1 MSAHPGTR
9 DRTHGGANS
18 LARHGAQ
25 AADSSR
31 ERLYERA
38 AAVQSANRVRRFR
51 SMGVDLIIGRR
62 EGYRL
67 EDISGRAYWDCHLNG
82 GTYSFGHRHPTLTK
96 ALLEAL
102 ETLDVGNHH
111 FVSPARVALAEA
123 LTASAPGQM
132 KAAVFTP
139 SGAEATDVAV
149 KSARWAT
156 GRRSVIAIDRGY
168 HGRSGI
174 SGAAGD
180 DEAAR
185 YFLSDDP
192 ETYLKVPFNDLDAM
206 ERALESRDVAC
217 VLMETI
223 PATYGFPPPDEGYLA
238 AVAGLCRAYGAAYI
252 ADEVQTGLGRTG
264 SLWGCSAFGVAPDM
278 MITGKALS
286 GGLYP
291 VSACLLGPR
300 YAGWLDENGW
310 GYVSTFG
317 GAEPGCVVGAEALKL
332 AQAPATADNV
342 SRLSARFADAFAD
355 MRRRHACLRQVRQT
369 GLVIGLVF
377 DGPDGGVRAMK
388 HFFDHGVWAIFAS
401 FDPRTLQFKPGLLLT
416 DAEVNE
422 ICERMDNAL
431 TDMERTES

>member
-1 MSAHPGTR
+1 MSAPVCPQDGAKPGE
-9 DRTHGGANS
+9 A
-18 LARHGAQ
+18 
-25 AADSSR
+25 SR

-38 AAVQSANRVRRFR
+38 AAVQSSHRVRRLR

-62 EGYRL
+62 DGYRL
-67 EDISGRAYWDCHLNG
+67 EDISGRVYWDCHLNG
-82 GTYSFGHRHPTLTK
+82 GAYNFGHRHPALTG
-96 ALLEAL
+96 ALLSAL

-123 LTASAPGQM
+123 LTASAPGRM

-139 SGAEATDVAV
+139 SGSEATDVAV

-156 GRRSVIAIDRGY
+156 GRRRVVAIDRGY
-168 HGRSGI
+168 HGRTGI

-192 ETYLKVPFNDLDAM
+192 ETYLKVAFNDLDAM
-206 ERALESRDVAC
+206 ERALETRDVAC
-217 VLMETI
+217 VLMETV
-223 PATYGFPPPDEGYLA
+223 PATYGFPPPDDGYLP
-238 AVAGLCRAYGAAYI
+238 AVAELCRTYGAAYI

-264 SLWGCSAFGVAPDM
+264 SLWGCSVFGVAPDL

-291 VSACLLGPR
+291 VSACLLSAR
-300 YAGWLDENGW
+300 YAGWLEENGW

-317 GAEPGCVVGAEALKL
+317 GAEPGCIVGAEALKL
-332 AQAPATADNV
+332 AQAPRTVDTV
-342 SRLSARFADAFAD
+342 TRLIARFADAFAEL
-355 MRRRHACLRQVRQT
+355 RRRHPCLRAVRQT

-377 DGPDGGVRAMK
+377 DTPDGGVRAMK
-388 HFFDHGVWAIFAS
+388 HLFNHGVWAIFAS

-416 DAEVNE
+416 DAEVDE
-422 ICERMDNAL
+422 ICERMDDAL
-431 TDMERTES
+431 TDMDRAGS